1 MISEGPLFLKPTHAA
16 WTDFYTFIH
25 GRFTL
30 FTLMEETGR
39 TTPTRRELWV
49 KARGGEEK
57 KKKRTKDDPFWSATV
72 LFFKS
77 LLYCC
82 RLVFIKDLVIL
93 VWGG

>member
-49 KARGGEEK
+49 KARGGEK
-57 KKKRTKDDPFWSATV
+57 KKKGQKMTRSGQLLFYFLKVFCIAVV
-72 LFFKS
+72 LS
-77 LLYCC
+77 L
-82 RLVFIKDLVIL
+82 
-93 VWGG
+93 